1 MYYDYENGWGYET
14 NTENQKFEELFHKI
28 SPYTHR
34 KRKIDALKDLPEKTY
49 QRVILEL
56 SESEQEKYNDIED
69 DIIDDLISDIKLN
82 PLTKMI
88 RLRQFTSELKI
99 KPIIEL
105 IDNVLETGEKVVIVD
120 YYKDSLYKLK
130 KHYGE
135 IAGLHT
141 GDQSVEERSIIV
153 KKFQDLNSNVKIFL
167 GSIQTANYGLTLTA
181 ASKLFIITL
190 PYSVGEYDQVSD
202 RLHRIGQK
210 NAVNIYP
217 LIFKDTIDDYVYS
230 AIESKRSEI
239 VKVLDNEDYKS
250 NYNESVLS
258 DVIEIIK
265 KKHGKKV

>member
-1 MYYDYENGWGYET
+1 M
-14 NTENQKFEELFHKI
+14 
-28 SPYTHR
+28 
-34 KRKIDALKDLPEKTY
+34 
-49 QRVILEL
+49 
-56 SESEQEKYNDIED
+56 
-69 DIIDDLISDIKLN
+69 
-82 PLTKMI
+82 
-88 RLRQFTSELKI
+88 
-99 KPIIEL
+99 
-105 IDNVLETGEKVVIVD
+105 
-120 YYKDSLYKLK
+120 
-130 KHYGE
+130 
-135 IAGLHT
+135 
-141 GDQSVEERSIIV
+141 
-153 KKFQDLNSNVKIFL
+153 KIFL